1 MTNLFLRGRADQRA
15 YATAARN
22 RLSRERMV
30 ARDAGS
36 SPLGVKVRM
45 RLARIARA
53 PLNPKQSSALLD
65 MARSLLPGKRA
76 RARRY
81 PGTSI
86 TKARP
91 KIVPK
96 A

>member
-1 MTNLFLRGRADQRA
+1 
-15 YATAARN
+15 
-22 RLSRERMV
+22 MV

-53 PLNPKQSSALLD
+53 PLNPKQSSARLGI
-65 MARSLLPGKRA
+65 ARSLLPGNSA
-76 RARRY
+76 RASRY

-91 KIVPK
+91 KIAPE